1 MKVGSTKPARVSA
14 KSLAETFGR
23 TYWVHMRGLPGWR
36 MRVQPF
42 VCIGRASV
50 RWTALALCAVLVLSG
65 SAVVAEK
72 TNASVSDPLISVH
85 DGFVDEKTCASCH
98 ADQAA
103 AFAKSHHARAM
114 AVADEKSVRG
124 DFNNIQFDHDG
135 AVATF
140 SRRDGRFFVR
150 TEGPDGKP
158 ADFEVK
164 YTFAYEP
171 LQQYLVDL
179 GGGRLQA
186 LDIAW
191 DTQKREWFWLGEGSV
206 AKPGST
212 FHWTGPFYR
221 WNRTCIDCHSTD
233 PRSNFQ
239 PQKNEYK
246 SSYVATS
253 IGCQSCHGGGA
264 KHVKWARAKAA
275 NASTAAADSGLSK
288 VDANT
293 CFACHARRSR
303 LVDGYRP
310 GGSFLDHFS
319 PALLRSGLYFPDGQI
334 RDEVFEYGSFQQS
347 KMAKAGVT
355 CFDCHRPHEGTVKAA
370 GNALCTQ
377 CHAETAPER
386 FAGNDPSGAFDTPAH
401 THHPQGSAGALCAN
415 CHMPERIYMK
425 ADPRRDHSFVI
436 PRPDL
441 SALYGTP
448 NACTSCH
455 EGKTNAWAS
464 ENLDRWYGKA
474 WRQRPSVAHAF
485 AGAAQNDLAAIEDLR
500 EFLADREQPGI
511 VRGSAVA
518 EMTRLDGAATAA
530 DVGAAAGDPDPLVRL
545 GAAEAAA
552 NLSPELRLGAIGVL
566 LADETRAV
574 RVAAAKA
581 LGNTPSLDLLGDQRR
596 AFDAAVH
603 DLRAYVQANT
613 DSAEAQSTYGSFLFE
628 QGRTDEAEKA
638 FRQAIVLDPTLSGAR
653 TNLAEF
659 YRATGDNE
667 KSEQAYAEA
676 VTANPDRADL
686 RYGHGL
692 SLVRQK
698 AMPDA
703 IRELEAAM
711 RLDPVNARYRTT
723 AAIAL
728 DAVGRTDDAFAL
740 FDPVVANGA
749 IDANLLG
756 TAIQL
761 GLKLGRYAEAL
772 KFAEALARLQPNDP
786 QTAELVRQLQDA
798 VQHGR

>member
-1 MKVGSTKPARVSA
+1 MRSIQSCVCIARATGPWTILALYS
-14 KSLAETFGR
+14 SLALTG
-23 TYWVHMRGLPGWR
+23 P
-36 MRVQPF
+36 
-42 VCIGRASV
+42 
-50 RWTALALCAVLVLSG
+50 AV
-65 SAVVAEK
+65 AAENS
-72 TNASVSDPLISVH
+72 NASMADPLIAVH
-85 DGFVDEKTCASCH
+85 DGFVDEKSCSSCH

-114 AVADEKSVRG
+114 AVADDRSVRG

-135 AVATF
+135 VVTTF
-140 SRRDGRFFVR
+140 FRRDRRFFVR

-186 LDIAW
+186 LDVAW
-191 DTQKREWFWLGEGSV
+191 DTRKQQWFWLGEGSPPR
-206 AKPGST
+206 PGST

-233 PRSNFQ
+233 PRPNFE
-239 PQKNEYK
+239 PQTNEYK

-264 KHVKWARAKAA
+264 KHVEWARAKAA

-288 VDANT
+288 VDSNT

-303 LVDGYRP
+303 LVDGYRR

-319 PALLRSGLYFPDGQI
+319 PALLRSDLYFPDGQI

-355 CFDCHRPHEGTVKAA
+355 CFDCHRPHEGTVKAV

-386 FAGNDPSGAFDTPAH
+386 FASNDPSGAFDTPAH

-415 CHMPERIYMK
+415 CHMPERTYMK
-425 ADPRRDHSFVI
+425 VDPRRDHSFVI

-464 ENLDRWYGKA
+464 ENLDRWYGNA
-474 WRQRPSVAHAF
+474 WRKRPTIAHAF
-485 AGAAQNDLAAIEDLR
+485 AEAAQNGDAAIEDLR
-500 EFLADREQPGI
+500 RFLADRERPGI
-511 VRGSAVA
+511 VRGSAIA

-530 DVGAAAGDPDPLVRL
+530 DVRTAAGDADPLVRL

-552 NLSPELRLGAIGVL
+552 DLSPELRLDAVGVL
-566 LADETRAV
+566 LRDETRAV
-574 RVAAAKA
+574 RVAAARA
-581 LGNTPSLDLLGDQRR
+581 LGATPSLDLLGDQRR
-596 AFDAAVH
+596 AFDAAVD
-603 DLRAYVQANT
+603 DLRAYARANA
-613 DSAEAQSTYGSFLFE
+613 DSAEAQNNHGTFLFE
-628 QGRTDEAEKA
+628 QRRTVEAERA
-638 FRQAIVLDPTLSGAR
+638 FRRAIVLDPTLSGPR
-653 TNLAEF
+653 INLAEF
-659 YRATGDNE
+659 YRAVGDNE

-676 VTANPDRADL
+676 VAANPDRAEL

-703 IRELEAAM
+703 IEELEAAV
-711 RLDPVNARYRTT
+711 RLDPGSSRYRTT

-728 DAVGRTDDAFAL
+728 DAVGRTDEAFAL
-740 FDPVVANGA
+740 FDRAVAGGA
-749 IDANLLG
+749 TDANLLV

-761 GLKLGRYAEAL
+761 GLKLGRYAETL
-772 KFAEALARLQPNDP
+772 EFAEALARLQPNDP
-786 QTAELVRQLQDA
+786 RMAELVRQLQDA
-798 VQHGR
+798 VQRR